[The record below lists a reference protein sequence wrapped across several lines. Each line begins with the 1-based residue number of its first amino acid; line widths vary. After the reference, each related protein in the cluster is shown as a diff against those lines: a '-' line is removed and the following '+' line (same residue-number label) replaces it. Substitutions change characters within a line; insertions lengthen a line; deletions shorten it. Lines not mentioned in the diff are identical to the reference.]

1 MRIALALPLALA
13 SCTAVR
19 LPAAEQASLDPIA
32 FFEGRTY
39 GTGTLKVVFDGTR
52 PIAVESRG
60 VRTADGLILAQT
72 IHEGGKPSR
81 TREWVIRRV
90 GSGRYSGSLTEAEGA
105 VSLVTRG
112 PRATI
117 RYRMK
122 DGLTVE
128 QQLALQA
135 DERTI
140 LNNLEVRK
148 WGVRVARLRETIRK
162 LS

>member
-1 MRIALALPLALA
+1 MRFVLFLPLALTA
-13 SCTAVR
+13 CTSVR

-39 GTGTLKVVFDGTR
+39 GTGTLKVVMSSAQ
-52 PIAVESRG
+52 PVAVESRG
-60 VRTADGLILAQT
+60 VPTRGGLILTQV
-72 IHEGGKPSR
+72 IHEGDKPAR
-81 TREWVIRRV
+81 TREWRIRRIAR
-90 GSGRYSGSLTEAEGA
+90 GHYTGTLTEAAGP

-122 DGLTVE
+122 NGMSVE

-135 DERTI
+135 DEQTI
-140 LNNLEVRK
+140 LNHLEVHK
-148 WGVRVARLRETIRK
+148 WGVRVARLSETIRK
-162 LS
+162 MP